1 MSNEGNMSRC
11 FFCDKSD
18 GLLLAVSTFN
28 VDSKVRCAYQ
38 LSDEILISKLSGGD
52 MVALDAMYHASC
64 LTDLY
69 RRAKDTGCEI
79 QNDTD
84 VLYHGTAL
92 AELVN
97 YIEDQRGDDVR
108 PVFKL
113 MELTKMY
120 AERMQQLGANLP
132 TRIHTTRLKERILTY
147 IPDLREFRDGRNI
160 MLAFDDDIGNFLSCH
175 LQSNSDD
182 DAITL
187 ANASKIIRREILKME
202 NTMFM
207 DTMFDGNFK
216 TKCQEDSVPKSLVT
230 LIGMLL
236 GGPNIL
242 SQSDNI
248 VETQVVLSISQLIRY
263 NCTIRRRGTSAN
275 IYHSK
280 NREPPLPIYLGLLIH
295 AKTRKKGLIDK
306 LWELGLCISHDRVME
321 ISTSLAN
328 SVSYRY
334 EKENVVCPKSLLK
347 VVFSTSAVDNIDH
360 NPSSTTAM
368 GSLHGTGIS
377 IFQQRFENNIGSERE
392 NINFEHVASRTKFSP
407 LPDY

>member
-1 MSNEGNMSRC
+1 
-11 FFCDKSD
+11 
-18 GLLLAVSTFN
+18 
-28 VDSKVRCAYQ
+28 
-38 LSDEILISKLSGGD
+38 
-52 MVALDAMYHASC
+52 
-64 LTDLY
+64 
-69 RRAKDTGCEI
+69 
-79 QNDTD
+79 
-84 VLYHGTAL
+84 
-92 AELVN
+92 
-97 YIEDQRGDDVR
+97 
-108 PVFKL
+108 
-113 MELTKMY
+113 
-120 AERMQQLGANLP
+120 MQQLGANLP
-132 TRIHTTRLKERILTY
+132 TRIHTTRLEERILAY

-187 ANASKIIRREILKME
+187 ANASNIIRREILKME
-202 NTMFM
+202 NTI
-207 DTMFDGNFK
+207 FDGKFK

-242 SQSDNI
+242 SQSNNI
-248 VETQVVLSISQLIRY
+248 VETQVVPSISQLIRY

-328 SVSYRY
+328 SVSYRH

-347 VVFSTSAVDNIDH
+347 DVFSTSAVDNIDH
-360 NPSSTTAM
+360 NPTSNTAI

-377 IFQQRFENNIGSERE
+377 IFQHKFENWFRAGKYQ
-392 NINFEHVASRTKFSP
+392 F
-407 LPDY
+407 